1 MLGSIVLVILILV
14 LIYFF
19 VYPKFLK
26 GKKKESQD
34 KQKVDTSEVFGPQ
47 IEFGPSEAVYTPYS
61 EISNYEIEGYSI
73 EYDNGVIPYAK
84 LSNAV
89 EIIFNWRNRF
99 GFINVTDLKIDW
111 YAGTTTDT
119 NGNTIDALIESKYYN
134 VDTVT
139 GVPKDYFKTNY
150 PPKVN
155 EGQVQNYNSV
165 SFKLPKNNE
174 NVSVMGEN
182 YVIMSYKLK
191 GSDGDYIPI
200 FSKQDL
206 IDINTIINI
215 SEKDL
220 SQTLDLKDTV
230 KQTYTPG
237 IAKSGDDAMK
247 VTSSIDKTG
256 YYIIPGAE
264 KIENIGNETIQYLID
279 RKDNGRIIM
288 NPGKDNYH
296 VKLMVE
302 DTGKYIKY
310 SFSNPDRKFSFVDT
324 YADATDFT
332 IVEGEKENTV
342 RFRLQNDNTDYFMT
356 YTSIS
361 GEGRVLVM
369 KSYDEVENDEYYGY
383 DLSFLETSGDRDC
396 DFKWE
401 VTDDNDESYLTD
413 GIRNKTFRV
422 ITPQSGNG
430 KACLDTDGSELSY
443 SDGDIVPRNEN
454 VDCKLSISYDW
465 QRCSVGCGGGIE
477 KAPITIEQQQ
487 FHKGKS
493 CDQVKGEINLA
504 PGVSIQGDINQGY
517 WFQQACNTQSCE
529 SCQANDTFV
538 NSTQEFLSHS
548 GGWDNLPTYV
558 QNQCDNLKDETS
570 CNTGASLEELYGS
583 FSGNYGFSGNW
594 SEVCEWK

>member
-1 MLGSIVLVILILV
+1 MLGSIVLVILILL

-155 EGQVQNYNSV
+155 EGQVQKYNSV
-165 SFKLPKNNE
+165 SFKLPENNTT
-174 NVSVMGEN
+174 VSVMGEN

-191 GSDGDYIPI
+191 DSTGYTPI

-220 SQTLDLKDTV
+220 SQTLDLKDTI

-302 DTGKYIKY
+302 DAGKYIKY
-310 SFSNPDRKFSFVDT
+310 SFSNPDREFSFVDT

-383 DLSFLETSGDRDC
+383 DLSFLETSGNQDC
-396 DFKWE
+396 EFKWE
-401 VTDDNDESYLTD
+401 VTDLNDENYLTT
-413 GIRNKTFRV
+413 GIRKKTFRV

-430 KACLDTDGSELSY
+430 KACLDTDGSELTY

-454 VDCKLSISYDW
+454 VDCKLIRSYDW
-465 QRCSVGCGGGIE
+465 QGCSVTCGGGIE
-477 KAPITIEQQQ
+477 KAPITIEQQP

-493 CDQVKGEINLA
+493 CDDVKSGISIGTGESLK
-504 PGVSIQGDINQGY
+504 GDINQGY
-517 WFQQACNTQSCE
+517 WVEKACMTQSCE
-529 SCQANDTFV
+529 TCQAND
-538 NSTQEFLSHS
+538 FLSYYADAYDS
-548 GGWDNLPTYV
+548 DPYELYNCRLITNETDCNSAKGGWDLSYN
-558 QNQCDNLKDETS
+558 D
-570 CNTGASLEELYGS
+570 
-583 FSGNYGFSGNW
+583 
-594 SEVCEWK
+594 VCTWKA

>member
-1 MLGSIVLVILILV
+1 MLGSIVLVILILL

-99 GFINVTDLKIDW
+99 GFINVTDLKFEW
-111 YAGTTTDT
+111 YAGTTTDA
-119 NGNTIDALIESKYYN
+119 NGNTIDALIESKEYN
-134 VDTVT
+134 VASAT

-155 EGQVQNYNSV
+155 EGQVQGYNSV
-165 SFKLPKNNE
+165 SFKLPTTNE
-174 NVSVMGEN
+174 TVSVMGDN

-191 GSDGDYIPI
+191 GSDDYTPV

-247 VTSSIDKTG
+247 VTSNIDKTG

-264 KIENIGNETIQYLID
+264 KIEDIGNETIQYLID

-310 SFSNPDRKFSFVDT
+310 SFSNPERKFSFVDT
-324 YADATDFT
+324 YADANDFT

-383 DLSFLETSGDRDC
+383 DLSFLETSGNQDC
-396 DFKWE
+396 EFEWE
-401 VTDDNDESYLTD
+401 VTDPNDETYLTT
-413 GIRNKTFRV
+413 GIRKKTFKV
-422 ITPQSGNG
+422 IRPQSGNG
-430 KACLDTDGSELSY
+430 APCLDTDGTTELSY
-443 SDGDIVPRNEN
+443 TDGEIVEREEN
-454 VDCKLSISYDW
+454 VNCALSEVYNWQGCSKDC
-465 QRCSVGCGGGIE
+465 GNGIE
-477 KAPITIEQQQ
+477 KAPITIEQKS
-487 FHKGKS
+487 FNEGKS
-493 CDQVKGEINLA
+493 CDQVKSEIILD
-504 PGVSIQGDINQGY
+504 PGVTIEGDEKDGY
-517 WFQQACNTQSCE
+517 WFQKACNKGSCVSCKEHDQFLNWQFGGVGVSFEDSDGNTKTCSDITNETDCNNTAKRTGYQS
-529 SCQANDTFV
+529 
-538 NSTQEFLSHS
+538 
-548 GGWDNLPTYV
+548 WI
-558 QNQCDNLKDETS
+558 
-570 CNTGASLEELYGS
+570 
-583 FSGNYGFSGNW
+583 
-594 SEVCEWK
+594 EVCEWK